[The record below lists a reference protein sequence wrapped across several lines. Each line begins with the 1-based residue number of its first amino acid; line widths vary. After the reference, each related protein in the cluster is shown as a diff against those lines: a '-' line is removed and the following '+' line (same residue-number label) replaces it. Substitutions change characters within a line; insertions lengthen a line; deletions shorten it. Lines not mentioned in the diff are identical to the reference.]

1 MKLLDKINQLRQRF
15 FNKNADEETTDT
27 ESYGICEEL
36 DELITELNEFKNAG
50 GLNYKQAAG
59 IAQRAMS
66 VYIFAT
72 GYSTTADS
80 PIGNISELTLGNM
93 FPIDLGMK
101 PETLLVRGTEM
112 CLEYAVELH
121 TLAEREYSTV
131 LECEHMVATAAAML
145 ALRAQAL
152 ASMVACLCAMTSFNG
167 RMGAS
172 EEKTKDSK

>member
-1 MKLLDKINQLRQRF
+1 MKLLAKLNKLRQSI
-15 FNKNADEETTDT
+15 FNKNADEETTDET
-27 ESYGICEEL
+27 YGLVEEL
-36 DELITELNEFKNAG
+36 DELITELNEFKNSR

-72 GYSTTADS
+72 GYSTVEES

-93 FPIDLGMK
+93 FPIGLGMK
-101 PETLLVRGTEM
+101 PEALMERGAEM

-121 TLAEREYSTV
+121 TLAEQEYNTI
-131 LECEHMVATAAAML
+131 LDCERMVATAAAML

-152 ASMVACLCAMTSFNG
+152 ASMVACLCALENFQG